1 MNRVNRV
8 TRVVVV
14 VVVGLLLASAC
25 SRNSITFYETTRTR
39 SQECAIR
46 STGEFC
52 AEPEQFDAPVID
64 VWTIE
69 VNEDITRL
77 YVDEEV
83 WVLDA
88 LAEGEDP
95 FVAERT
101 ASKASSIASGAGPCT
116 TTTTRD
122 LQFRADGA
130 NLDGQLKTRTVLD
143 GPEACGSTPVGER
156 TTDNLQGFAGGP

>member
-1 MNRVNRV
+1 MRRAA
-8 TRVVVV
+8 VVVV
-14 VVVGLLLASAC
+14 ALGLGSCARDSV
-25 SRNSITFYETTRTR
+25 IFYETTRTR
-39 SQECAIR
+39 TVECDIR

-64 VWTIE
+64 VWAVE
-69 VNEDITRL
+69 VTKQIARL

-83 WVLDA
+83 WVLDP

-95 FVAERT
+95 FAVERT

-116 TTTTRD
+116 TTTTRFV
-122 LQFRADGA
+122 QFRADGA
-130 NLDGQLKTRTVLD
+130 NLDGQLQTQTILE

-156 TTDNLQGFAGGP
+156 TTDNLSGVAGGP